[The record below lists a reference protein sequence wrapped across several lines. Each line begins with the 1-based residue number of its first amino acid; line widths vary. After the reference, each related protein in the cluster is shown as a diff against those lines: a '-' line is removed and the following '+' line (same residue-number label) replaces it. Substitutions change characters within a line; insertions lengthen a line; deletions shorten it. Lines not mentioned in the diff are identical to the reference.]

1 MTLIFTLLI
10 LGAILLFLE
19 TMLPG
24 MIAGIIGFVCLMA
37 GVILAYHDFGY
48 ATGCLIL
55 AVVMVGLLMGTW
67 CWFRYYPTSRIAKQ
81 FISHSSVGELG
92 VDKPELLDQT
102 GVALSQ
108 LRPSGTASID
118 GQRVDVVTEG
128 DLIERG
134 TEVKVVAIEGARI
147 VVRKV

>member
-1 MTLIFTLLI
+1 
-10 LGAILLFLE
+10 
-19 TMLPG
+19 
-24 MIAGIIGFVCLMA
+24 
-37 GVILAYHDFGY
+37 
-48 ATGCLIL
+48 
-55 AVVMVGLLMGTW
+55 MGTW

-92 VDKPELLDQT
+92 VDKPDLLDQT